1 MDILVCV
8 KQVPDD
14 SVEIHL
20 NPSTMKPDLS
30 KTLPQANAFD
40 TYALEMAVR
49 YCEANG
55 GTVSVVSFGPKDNET
70 SLRSCL
76 AVGAKNAFLVSDAGL
91 EDADPSVTAAVLAAA
106 VPKMPS
112 TRITARITDHV
123 FFIFLIAGSLL
134 HPLCRFS
141 PAMRILSYQ
150 TGVVIHS
157 SSFFPFYPAFSPC
170 SRTNQAISSGPAG
183 RTDRFPQ
190 SGHLSGAFPPSASKI
205 NQQSRC
211 VHAQIM
217 FFSSFSIPVHA
228 AVRFPARG
236 AGDADSASS
245 SMHFFQAYPRTRR
258 NPLSLRSASP
268 SIQFQKY
275 SGVHS

>member
-76 AVGAKNAFLVSDAGL
+76 AVGAKNAFLVSDEGL

-106 VPKMPS
+106 VPKIEEALGTKFGLIMVGKES
-112 TRITARITDHV
+112 TDYID
-123 FFIFLIAGSLL
+123 
-134 HPLCRFS
+134 
-141 PAMRILSYQ
+141 
-150 TGVVIHS
+150 GVVGPIMAEKLGL
-157 SSFFPFYPAFSPC
+157 PFV
-170 SRTNQAISSGPAG
+170 TNIVAVEGEEGALNLKKELDAGYDILKADGPAIV
-183 RTDRFPQ
+183 TVSKPDYDPRFP
-190 SGHLSGAFPPSASKI
+190 SIKTKMAARKAKIAALTAADLGMDDAAKAPKIEYVSFINPPKKQAGEKI
-205 NQQSRC
+205 IEDD
-211 VHAQIM
+211 VE
-217 FFSSFSIPVHA
+217 V
-228 AVRFPARG
+228 AVAKAMEKLV
-236 AGDADSASS
+236 AGKI
-245 SMHFFQAYPRTRR
+245 
-258 NPLSLRSASP
+258 L
-268 SIQFQKY
+268 
-275 SGVHS
+275 